1 MAAVF
6 LCLQPWCIRATP
18 PGLEPSG
25 ANRSAPTGRRCAGA
39 RPSATPAVPGLQG
52 HGAHWLRPGGPPVH
66 QAAGDGAIAGQCD
79 EDHGP
84 RARGGNRLPAPA
96 LVRTQPG
103 PGHLPQPVCGPGT
116 TEPGSDERA
125 LASGFAA
132 AASLVRAGPDS
143 PGGVARR
150 ALFCCTARCWAPAF
164 RTCCC
169 VPAKRPGSRR
179 KWPTGGE
186 TLPMLLMVQKGL
198 GVAFA
203 PDSVAPL
210 GMQGLPVLVPL
221 ADAKLRTHLNM
232 IWPRGHAL
240 PPAAERLK
248 ELILAQCLPPPT
260 CAQAKGPAQV
270 PGALAP
276 VLRPG
281 PGPAPGRSAGRRC
294 ARCPRTGAPCLRS
307 HRPWPV
313 RSRPTGG
320 AWWKPG
326 AWPATWHRQ
335 CSPGV

>member
-125 LASGFAA
+125 LASGLAA

-143 PGGVARR
+143 PGDAARGAFSAAQR
-150 ALFCCTARCWAPAF
+150 AAGHRHFGHAAARLPGGRGHAGSGLLGCGSLAHTADG
-164 RTCCC
+164 
-169 VPAKRPGSRR
+169 AKRPGRGLYPR
-179 KWPTGGE
+179 QLWPSWACRACPCSCRW
-186 TLPMLLMVQKGL
+186 PM
-198 GVAFA
+198 
-203 PDSVAPL
+203 PS
-210 GMQGLPVLVPL
+210 
-221 ADAKLRTHLNM
+221 
-232 IWPRGHAL
+232 
-240 PPAAERLK
+240 
-248 ELILAQCLPPPT
+248 
-260 CAQAKGPAQV
+260 
-270 PGALAP
+270 
-276 VLRPG
+276 
-281 PGPAPGRSAGRRC
+281 C
-294 ARCPRTGAPCLRS
+294 ART
-307 HRPWPV
+307 
-313 RSRPTGG
+313 
-320 AWWKPG
+320 
-326 AWPATWHRQ
+326 
-335 CSPGV
+335 